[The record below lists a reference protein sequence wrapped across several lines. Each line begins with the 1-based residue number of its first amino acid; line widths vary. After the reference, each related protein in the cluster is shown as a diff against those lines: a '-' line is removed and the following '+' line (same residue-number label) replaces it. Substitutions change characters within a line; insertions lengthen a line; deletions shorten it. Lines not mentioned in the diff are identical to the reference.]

1 MIRLCMHVHARNY
14 SMSHSLALVGLSF
27 CSGFILCFLL
37 CRIMAVSVMAAHGVS
52 AELRYCTGMV
62 LGFYFSL
69 CMMQVSMVV
78 PN

>member
-1 MIRLCMHVHARNY
+1 MP
-14 SMSHSLALVGLSF
+14 LVR
-27 CSGFILCFLL
+27 
-37 CRIMAVSVMAAHGVS
+37 RIMAVSVMAAHGVF

-78 PN
+78 SN